1 MTGHFGALSDHC
13 EEDDGSGSSQW
24 REKFII
30 IRRATEACYRMQRT
44 KKGCFFLLDTLPW
57 ALDDVL
63 AKNHGLLFCNKYVK
77 TQCPNSF
84 NSSPSETFGGPCMY
98 TGCSRVPLVHE
109 SMDESIGHVEP
120 MDNFENLRYCSLQS
134 RYVKIFET
142 RQQLRLSFFGEL
154 WWCCFSRYYNLY
166 PAWRCLV
173 IVKTRWSS
181 GGKRVGI

>member
-98 TGCSRVPLVHE
+98 TGYTRRPTCPRVHGRVHRPRRAY
-109 SMDESIGHVEP
+109 G
-120 MDNFENLRYCSLQS
+120 
-134 RYVKIFET
+134 
-142 RQQLRLSFFGEL
+142 QLRKSSILLTPVQICQDFWDTATTTSFLF
-154 WWCCFSRYYNLY
+154 
-166 PAWRCLV
+166 
-173 IVKTRWSS
+173 RWAM
-181 GGKRVGI
+181 VVLLLPLL